1 VLQLKTIQMK
11 KELTATETY
20 ITISALEAHKERFN
34 KYINE
39 EIDEKDKQSA
49 IDYVSKLDSII
60 NKLK

>member
-1 VLQLKTIQMK
+1 MK

-39 EIDEKDKQSA
+39 EIDEKNKQSA

>member
-1 VLQLKTIQMK
+1 MK
-11 KELTATETY
+11 KELTATEAY
-20 ITISALEAHKERFN
+20 MVISALETEKERFN